1 MAKTVP
7 KGELLTGQISRE
19 EQAFIDDVAFKK
31 LDAVKDDETLKHFA
45 DVWWNLCL
53 WEKQRADVIDSK
65 AGSLLGLASVASAVV
80 AATGLSG
87 SGRPI
92 AVTLFLIAAAFA
104 LWALLARDHGGFL
117 DLEVF
122 EALTAA
128 TEPVGTPTSSDPD
141 PKRSYLREI
150 TLQRWLI
157 YTGFKKVSKTR
168 SGYVKVGQF
177 FAVAAIASLCVL
189 LWMDP

>member
-1 MAKTVP
+1 MAETVR

-19 EQAFIDDVAFKK
+19 EQAFIDNVAFKK
-31 LDAVKDDETLKHFA
+31 LDAVVDDDTLKHFA

-65 AGSLLGLASVASAVV
+65 ASSLLGLASVASAVV
-80 AATGLSG
+80 AATGLTG
-87 SGRPI
+87 AGRPI

-117 DLEVF
+117 DIDVF

-128 TEPVGTPTSSDPD
+128 TEPVGTPTSSDPN

-150 TLQRWLI
+150 SLQRWLI
-157 YTGFKKVSKTR
+157 YAGFKKVSKVR
-168 SGYVKVGQF
+168 SRYVKAGQI

-189 LWMDP
+189 LWMHP